1 MSVTNKPNTY
11 STKING
17 LKISLL
23 LFLVWF
29 GFKGFCQNVVVS
41 EYYNEAD
48 TRDEWTELLVIN
60 DNTDLRNYTLRDN
73 NTSQDNWQTEIIFSN
88 VSLWNNLRAG
98 TIIIIWHRIR
108 SSTVATNRVVD
119 TLKTDGYIEVHAQLT
134 GYFIGGDF
142 ANAPNWG
149 GTSLSIGGN
158 ADLLQIRNAS
168 GTHIH
173 ALGHKSTITN
183 SGNSYSAI
191 SSSNKLNHSSAI
203 VSGINVSICPGG
215 SINDYIGG
223 TSDTLKTSEG
233 ASYITQGLP
242 NKRASD
248 TTSNLAY
255 WRSLRQPPFTGITL
269 NTPIDSFAFG
279 KVRLT
284 WTTAGWTDPD
294 STDGTV
300 GYIILRN
307 TTNSF
312 VPPTDGKTYSTLDT
326 VGTASVS
333 GHVNLSSTLVYSDNY
348 TFNCGTTYYYKIYA
362 FRYTTNGAL
371 GTARGRAYN
380 ETGSNFSVITK
391 PYPTAQS
398 INPN

>member
-1 MSVTNKPNTY
+1 VTVTIKPNTY

-29 GFKGFCQNVVVS
+29 GFKGFCQTPSVVVS
-41 EYYNEAD
+41 EYYNSAGN
-48 TRDEWTELLVIN
+48 DEWIELLVIN
-60 DNTDLRNYTLRDN
+60 DNTDLRGYTIRDN
-73 NTSQDNWQTEIIFSN
+73 GGSHRSWINTSSYGVATFANI
-88 VSLWNNLRAG
+88 SLWNNLRAG
-98 TIIIIWHRIR
+98 TIIIIYLR
-108 SSTVATNRVVD
+108 STGLSPSGID
-119 TLKTDGYIEVHAQLT
+119 TLKTDGFIQIHSQYSGYLNGTALT
-134 GYFIGGDF
+134 IGG
-142 ANAPNWG
+142 G
-149 GTSLSIGGN
+149 GDIIQLRTQN
-158 ADLLQIRNAS
+158 KD
-168 GTHIH
+168 HIH
-173 ALGHKSTITN
+173 ALAHRDSIP
-183 SGNSYSAI
+183 SYDFNDSII
-191 SSSNKLNHSSAI
+191 SNHKLNHFNL
-203 VSGINVSICPGG
+203 SGVASGNNVSICPGG

-279 KVRLT
+279 KIGLT

-333 GHVNLSSTLVYSDNY
+333 GHVNLSPTLAYSDNY

-362 FRYTTNGAL
+362 FRYTTNGVL